1 MHSARPRQR
10 SMAPFF
16 VRRSS
21 LRMRVDMVYLGA
33 PIWVF
38 HLRNAACVGGSVWVF
53 SAVDHLPIKNP
64 VLSVMSKVANYRT
77 SIMAFPCA
85 DKLCTCTFLPG
96 NEVLANCTGA
106 NHLNK
111 APLHFFKKGVYCSW
125 KSVSYIMHLGPSK
138 KIAVSTTHCLVF
150 AKLSKYRWGYQISTR
165 GQGPCSG
172 PQSIALIDIGFV
184 CMGIILSQILSHMT
198 QKCMYI
204 AIFLPNFCP
213 IMQHLNWP

>member
-1 MHSARPRQR
+1 MHTARPHQR
-10 SMAPFF
+10 SMASLFA
-16 VRRSS
+16 RRSS
-21 LRMRVDMVYLGA
+21 LRMRVDMVYLWA
-33 PIWVF
+33 HIWVF
-38 HLRNAACVGGSVWVF
+38 HLRNAACVRGSVWVF
-53 SAVDHLPIKNP
+53 SVHDHLPIKNP

-85 DKLCTCTFLPG
+85 ENLCTCTFLPG

-165 GQGPCSG
+165 GQGHRTPEHCPYRHRLCLYGHNSVTDFK
-172 PQSIALIDIGFV
+172 PHD
-184 CMGIILSQILSHMT
+184 T
-198 QKCMYI
+198 KMYVYCY
-204 AIFLPNFCP
+204 FLLNFCP